1 MSLHM
6 TIGSKV
12 EKLSS
17 PGTLM
22 MKNKDKSLSVEDK
35 VEGLDSEK
43 KQVDFGSKEE
53 TFFDSQGWLDSDS
66 EDDFVS
72 VNGDS
77 TPNYQIN
84 NNRTPQVNKVFSAA
98 MFPDTTTSQI
108 SSADPKRK
116 LAQLLQEN
124 QVEVAGKQNAA
135 CGMNESDG
143 KPELYETDAS
153 LHLRIPH
160 ETSSVA
166 DDGTPSKDSK
176 QQKEKKMKA
185 KKSCLPR
192 LCSIRFK
199 ERRKQKTSPV
209 H

>member
-72 VNGDS
+72 VNG
-77 TPNYQIN
+77 
-84 NNRTPQVNKVFSAA
+84 
-98 MFPDTTTSQI
+98 DTTTSQI

>member
-1 MSLHM
+1 MFFYHPNWLINSYDAY
-6 TIGSKV
+6 
-12 EKLSS
+12 
-17 PGTLM
+17 
-22 MKNKDKSLSVEDK
+22 NA
-35 VEGLDSEK
+35 LDLIAYG
-43 KQVDFGSKEE
+43 VNGSKEE

-84 NNRTPQVNKVFSAA
+84 NNRTPQVNKAFSAA
-98 MFPDTTTSQI
+98 IFPDATSQI

-116 LAQLLQEN
+116 LAELLQEN
-124 QVEVAGKQNAA
+124 QVEVDGKQNAA

-160 ETSSVA
+160 ETCSVN
-166 DDGTPSKDSK
+166 DDGTPSKDLK
-176 QQKEKKMKA
+176 PQKEKKKKKK

-199 ERRKQKTSPV
+199 ERRKQTV

>member
-6 TIGSKV
+6 TIGSKA
-12 EKLSS
+12 EKLLS

-72 VNGDS
+72 VNGD
-77 TPNYQIN
+77 
-84 NNRTPQVNKVFSAA
+84 
-98 MFPDTTTSQI
+98 TTTSQI

-116 LAQLLQEN
+116 LAELLQEN
-124 QVEVAGKQNAA
+124 QVEVAEFL
-135 CGMNESDG
+135 MRL
-143 KPELYETDAS
+143 PLS
-153 LHLRIPH
+153 LMMG
-160 ETSSVA
+160 VQV
-166 DDGTPSKDSK
+166 K
-176 QQKEKKMKA
+176 
-185 KKSCLPR
+185 
-192 LCSIRFK
+192 IRNSRK
-199 ERRKQKTSPV
+199 RRR
-209 H
+209 